1 MSNASLYTT
10 VFFDLDDTLYPRSS
24 GLQSVISMRK
34 QRFFVERMGVPE
46 HEVRSLRKRMRE
58 TYGSALSGLRQ
69 EGYPV
74 NTDDFLSYVHDIS
87 LATITPNP
95 VLRAGLLALPLRRAI
110 LTNSSVEH
118 ASRVLNHLH
127 IAECFERVIDIRA
140 LEYLGKPAAGAYQI
154 ALNIMG
160 TRAPCA
166 ILVEDS
172 AQNTGAARVMGMT
185 TILVDNPQTEHADYV
200 AHDINDAV
208 GVVRRLAAG

>member
-1 MSNASLYTT
+1 MSNASPYTT

-24 GLQSVISMRK
+24 GLETVISLRK

-46 HEVRSLRKRMRE
+46 HEVRGMRKRMRE

-69 EGYPV
+69 EGFPV
-74 NTDDFLSYVHDIS
+74 DTDAFLSYVHDVS
-87 LATITPNP
+87 LVTIAPNP
-95 VLRAGLLALPLRRAI
+95 RLRAGLLALPLRRAI
-110 LTNSSVEH
+110 LTNSSIEH
-118 ASRVLNHLH
+118 ASRVLNHLQ

-154 ALNIMG
+154 ALNIMR
-160 TRAPCA
+160 THAPCA

-172 AQNTGAARVMGMT
+172 AQNTSAARVMGMT

-200 AHDINDAV
+200 VHDVNDAV
-208 GVVRRLAAG
+208 GLVRRLVAG